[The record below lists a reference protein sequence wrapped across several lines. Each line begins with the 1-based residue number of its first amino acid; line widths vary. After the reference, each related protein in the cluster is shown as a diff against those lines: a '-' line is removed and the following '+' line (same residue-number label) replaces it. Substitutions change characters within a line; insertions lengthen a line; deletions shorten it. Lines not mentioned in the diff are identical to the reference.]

1 MEAKAL
7 HCSREFQAPGG
18 TQQMFI
24 RGGPAQRFNP
34 LPFYIFFF
42 HEKSSPFEDLLL
54 TNVPLSH
61 TLLRSLHP
69 LTAVNA
75 LSFK

>member
-24 RGGPAQRFNP
+24 RGGPAQRCNP

-42 HEKSSPFEDLLL
+42 HEKSSPFVDLLL
-54 TNVPLSH
+54 TNGTPFTYLAAKFA
-61 TLLRSLHP
+61 SLNCCKC
-69 LTAVNA
+69 TV
-75 LSFK
+75 F

>member
-34 LPFYIFFF
+34 YPFIYSFFT
-42 HEKSSPFEDLLL
+42 KK
-54 TNVPLSH
+54 VPLLW
-61 TLLRSLHP
+61 T
-69 LTAVNA
+69 
-75 LSFK
+75 FY

>member
-7 HCSREFQAPGG
+7 HSSREFQAPGG

-42 HEKSSPFEDLLL
+42 HEKSSPFVDLLL
-54 TNVPLSH
+54 TNGTPFTYLAAKFA
-61 TLLRSLHP
+61 SLNCCKC
-69 LTAVNA
+69 TV
-75 LSFK
+75 F